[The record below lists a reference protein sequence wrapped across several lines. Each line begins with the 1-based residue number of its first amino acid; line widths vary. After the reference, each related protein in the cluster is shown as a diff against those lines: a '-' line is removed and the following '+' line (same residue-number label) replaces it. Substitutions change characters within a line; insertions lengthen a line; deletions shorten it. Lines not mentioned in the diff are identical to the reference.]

1 MGEIRGL
8 NWQGRSLLILDQTRL
23 PLEEHYQECRVWPDV
38 VEAIQGMRVR
48 GAPAI
53 GLAGAYAVALACL
66 EYANLESVEFH
77 SRLTVAA
84 ETIVAARPTA
94 VNLAV
99 TVQRVLEAAR
109 AASSVRESIESV
121 ITEAQSIDS
130 MDLEANYRIGAWGA
144 TLLPD
149 DSTVLTHCNTGAL
162 ATSGYGTALGI
173 IRKLWTDERLR
184 RVVATETRPLLQGS
198 RITAWELSRE
208 GIPVTIVVDGAVG
221 YLLQQGQVDAIL
233 VGADRIAAN
242 GDVANKIGTYSLAVL
257 GRVHHVPFY
266 VAAPSTTIDLNS
278 PDGDTIPIEMR
289 DGAEIA
295 SFNRTPTGSESVAV
309 YNPGFDITPSTYVDA
324 IITEVGIA
332 RHPYNASLREM
343 VSSHD

>member
-1 MGEIRGL
+1 
-8 NWQGRSLLILDQTRL
+8 
-23 PLEEHYQECRVWPDV
+23 
-38 VEAIQGMRVR
+38 
-48 GAPAI
+48 
-53 GLAGAYAVALACL
+53 
-66 EYANLESVEFH
+66 
-77 SRLTVAA
+77 
-84 ETIVAARPTA
+84 
-94 VNLAV
+94 
-99 TVQRVLEAAR
+99 
-109 AASSVRESIESV
+109 
-121 ITEAQSIDS
+121 

-257 GRVHHVPFY
+257 GRV
-266 VAAPSTTIDLNS
+266 L
-278 PDGDTIPIEMR
+278 
-289 DGAEIA
+289 
-295 SFNRTPTGSESVAV
+295 
-309 YNPGFDITPSTYVDA
+309 
-324 IITEVGIA
+324 
-332 RHPYNASLREM
+332 SLI
-343 VSSHD
+343 HI